1 MCPYAIR
8 MFPQM
13 AAQNSRTNDEKGT
26 DMMKGDEKSSLIKA
40 GSLPPSTTE
49 GVLSDMPVSAVRKL
63 SVISEYDPDK
73 ADSRVDPHNP
83 RGHSKYDGSSYSL
96 PLRSDE
102 HGTSLSSDVLSPS
115 HQAATGDDCAA
126 ILLTCLYCKFYDFL
140 FLLPDTCE
148 RAANRCCP
156 SYQQFSSMHEPAQS
170 NDCNCNLEFDCGL
183 FDACHETG
191 ECLELAMEISEVCYR

>member
-1 MCPYAIR
+1 
-8 MFPQM
+8 M

-26 DMMKGDEKSSLIKA
+26 DIMKEEEKSTLIKA
-40 GSLPPSTTE
+40 GSVASSMREVGLR
-49 GVLSDMPVSAVRKL
+49 DMPVSGLRKL
-63 SVISEYDPDK
+63 SVISEKEPGT
-73 ADSRVDPHNP
+73 ADSERMDSHNP
-83 RGHSKYDGSSYSL
+83 QGLSKCGGSSYSL
-96 PLRSDE
+96 PLRSDQRS
-102 HGTSLSSDVLSPS
+102 TSFSSDVLSPS

-148 RAANRCCP
+148 RVVNRCCP
-156 SYQQFSSMHEPAQS
+156 SYQQFSSTHEPAQN

-183 FDACHETG
+183 FDTCHETG